1 MSIIII
7 IRNIHNIIIQLLQ
20 TSVVSEALLTEGQV
34 RSYVIGDGVSCGS
47 EK

>member
-7 IRNIHNIIIQLLQ
+7 IINIHNIIQLLQ
-20 TSVVSEALLTEGQV
+20 TSVVSVALLTEGQV

>member
-7 IRNIHNIIIQLLQ
+7 IINIHNIIQLLQ
-20 TSVVSEALLTEGQV
+20 TSVVSETLLTEGQV